1 MKKLYVDNFVK
12 HKTILRTQQRF
23 KNEMCNVFTEV
34 INKITLS
41 TDDDKRMQSMNLTEI
56 YAYGTSKVI
65 IHMKEKKYRWRN
77 IAIWSE

>member
-1 MKKLYVDNFVK
+1 MKKLYVDKFVK

-41 TDDDKRMQSMNLTEI
+41 TDDDKECSQWI
-56 YAYGTSKVI
+56 
-65 IHMKEKKYRWRN
+65 
-77 IAIWSE
+77 